1 MTLADANG
9 DTHQELID
17 VAMKHLDKVAVVVI
31 AGGIGE
37 RLGYQ
42 AGIKMSMPYSLI
54 DSTQTILDF
63 DLQVRETLSKKAGC
77 KIPYIIVT
85 SDLTND

>member
-1 MTLADANG
+1 
-9 DTHQELID
+9 
-17 VAMKHLDKVAVVVI
+17 MKHLDKVAVVVI

-63 DLQVRETLSKKAGC
+63 DL
-77 KIPYIIVT
+77 
-85 SDLTND
+85 